1 MNTLIKTAFA
11 SALALGAFTAAT
23 PAIAGD
29 TGQDGIVVQSQAA
42 MEEWSQDVTR
52 SLNRGLIQSE
62 RFSNTRPQS
71 GIVQVRFT
79 VDADGKAENV
89 SLYRSSGHA
98 PTDRVATRAVRWIAS
113 LDDAP
118 VQNLSDQTFQAN
130 IIFAPDTHE
139 HAKLAKKLEKMEAAR
154 IASSG
159 AEASVVTLGG

>member
-1 MNTLIKTAFA
+1 MNILTKTAFA
-11 SALALGAFTAAT
+11 SALALGAFTATT

-29 TGQDGIVVQSQAA
+29 AGQDGIVVQSQAA

-89 SLYRSSGHA
+89 SLYRSSGHS
-98 PTDRVATRAVRWIAS
+98 PTDRVATRAVRWIAR

-118 VQNLSDQTFQAN
+118 VQNLTDQTFQAN
-130 IIFAPDTHE
+130 IIFAPDAQEHE
-139 HAKLAKKLEKMEAAR
+139 VLARKLEQMESAR

-159 AEASVVTLGG
+159 TEASVVTLGG

>member
-1 MNTLIKTAFA
+1 MNTLTKTAFA
-11 SALALGAFTAAT
+11 SALALGAFTATT

-29 TGQDGIVVQSQAA
+29 DGIVVQSQAA

-62 RFSNTRPQS
+62 RFSNTRPKS

-79 VDADGKAENV
+79 VGADGKAENV

-98 PTDRVATRAVRWIAS
+98 PTDRVATRAVRWIAR
-113 LDDAP
+113 LGDAP
-118 VQNLSDQTFQAN
+118 VQNLRDQTFQAN
-130 IIFAPDTHE
+130 IIFAPDAPEHE
-139 HAKLAKKLEKMEAAR
+139 ALARKLEQMESAR

-159 AEASVVTLGG
+159 AEESVVTLGG